1 MCIQFCPNIITYRK
15 NPSVEGQLELHDDI
29 LGSKNIRVC
38 TNGTKIETL
47 GVRVT
52 YEILEEMLKEIF
64 KGLKD
69 KNKLD
74 LIKKVINDID
84 K

>member
-1 MCIQFCPNIITYRK
+1 
-15 NPSVEGQLELHDDI
+15 
-29 LGSKNIRVC
+29 
-38 TNGTKIETL
+38 
-47 GVRVT
+47 VT
-52 YEILEEMLKEIF
+52 YEILEEMLKQIF